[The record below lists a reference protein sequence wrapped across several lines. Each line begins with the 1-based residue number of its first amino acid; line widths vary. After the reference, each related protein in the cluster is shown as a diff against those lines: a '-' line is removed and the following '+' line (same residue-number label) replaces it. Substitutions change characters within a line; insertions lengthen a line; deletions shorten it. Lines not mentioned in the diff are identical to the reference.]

1 MIIKHQ
7 DLLFSLRKKLYALYI
22 LTGQDPYLLNEAALL
37 IKKAWRQQ
45 GESDEQIIQLEQPAD
60 WNTLQEEA
68 NSYCLFSQFL
78 LLDARFDKKS
88 IDASAKKILQ
98 DYLLDTNPRSLILLR
113 APNVPS
119 KQLQFIANNEHTILV
134 QAYPLS
140 NLALQRWVAT
150 QLTSKNFRYEPSI
163 PALICQY
170 TQGNMLA
177 CAQMIEKLAL
187 IHAENDILTTS
198 MVTEQLSDQCNY
210 QLYEL
215 AEACLNAK
223 SDKAIHLLRQAHDNK
238 TEPSLILWLLSQE
251 IRLLIQLSHLR
262 QQSIPFLTACNQLKI
277 WPQRAKTYE
286 MALARLPITQLY
298 QLLSTGQ
305 QLDEQIK
312 TNQTIAIWYGLEQ
325 LAMGLGALSLRIA

>member
-7 DLLFSLRKKLYALYI
+7 DLPFSLRKKLYALYI
-22 LTGQDPYLLNEAALL
+22 LTGQDPYLLNDAALL

-88 IDASAKKILQ
+88 IDVSSKKVLQ
-98 DYLLDTNPRSLILLR
+98 DYLLNINPRTLILLR

-119 KQLQFIANNEHTILV
+119 KQLQFIANNEHTVLV
-134 QAYPLS
+134 QAYALS
-140 NLALQRWVAT
+140 HVALQRWVAT
-150 QLTSKNFRYEPSI
+150 QLTGKQFRYDSSI

-177 CAQMIEKLAL
+177 CAQLIEKLTL
-187 IHAENDILTTS
+187 IHAENENLTTA
-198 MVTEQLSDQCNY
+198 MVTEQLSDQCHY

-215 AEACLNAK
+215 ADACLNAQT
-223 SDKAIHLLRQAHDNK
+223 DKAIHLLRQAHDNK
-238 TEPSLILWLLSQE
+238 TEASLILWLLSQE

-277 WPQRAKTYE
+277 WPQRAKAYE
-286 MALARLPITQLY
+286 LALNRLPITQLY

-312 TNQTIAIWYGLEQ
+312 SNQTVSIWHGLER
-325 LAMGLGALSLRIA
+325 LAMGLGEAL